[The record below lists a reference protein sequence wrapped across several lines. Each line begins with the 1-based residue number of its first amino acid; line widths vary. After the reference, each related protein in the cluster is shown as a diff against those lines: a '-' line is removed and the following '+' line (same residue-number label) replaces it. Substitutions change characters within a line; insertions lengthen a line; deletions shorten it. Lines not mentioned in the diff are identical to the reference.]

1 MKRLIVNDPCIL
13 KGKVNIS
20 GSKNAAIPIICT
32 SIIKRGKVVLKNI
45 PRISDIFILLKII
58 KELNCKVIFIQ
69 NTLIIDSTNIKY
81 KSLNNDNARK
91 IRGSYYL
98 IGPLLY
104 LFGKCEIAL
113 PGGCSIGER
122 PIDAHI
128 DMLEKY
134 GNKAEII
141 NNVLCVTRVSE
152 IKALTYKMTKKS
164 VGASINAI
172 ICSIIL
178 EKVVLTDLVIEPEAA
193 DVISFMRELGY
204 EIIYNQQECLI
215 YNGVIEKTRIKYKII
230 PDRIEAMTFIILGLL
245 TGNLKICKSNVEHY
259 QYPLNLLLKAGYHIK
274 IKNGNVIAKKF
285 RGKAFDIET
294 GVYPQFPTDMQP
306 LFGVLL
312 ATAKGNAQ
320 ITENIFENRMH
331 IYDDLINANACINV
345 VDNKVYIIGVDNLVY
360 NEYYSKDLRHSA
372 AVILLALTYGGIV
385 DNIEVLN
392 RGYEVFFY
400 KIRQLRAVFKI
411 VNIKN

>member
-1 MKRLIVNDPCIL
+1 M
-13 KGKVNIS
+13 
-20 GSKNAAIPIICT
+20 
-32 SIIKRGKVVLKNI
+32 
-45 PRISDIFILLKII
+45 
-58 KELNCKVIFIQ
+58 
-69 NTLIIDSTNIKY
+69 
-81 KSLNNDNARK
+81 
-91 IRGSYYL
+91 
-98 IGPLLY
+98 
-104 LFGKCEIAL
+104 FGKCEIAL

-134 GNKAEII
+134 GNKVEII

-331 IYDDLINANACINV
+331 
-345 VDNKVYIIGVDNLVY
+345 
-360 NEYYSKDLRHSA
+360 S
-372 AVILLALTYGGIV
+372 
-385 DNIEVLN
+385 
-392 RGYEVFFY
+392 
-400 KIRQLRAVFKI
+400 
-411 VNIKN
+411 

>member
-1 MKRLIVNDPCIL
+1 ML

-45 PRISDIFILLKII
+45 PRISDIFNLLKII
-58 KELNCKVIFIQ
+58 KELNCKVVFIQ

-81 KSLNNDNARK
+81 KSLNNEHARK

-98 IGPLLY
+98 IGPLLF

-128 DMLEKY
+128 DMLESY
-134 GNKAEII
+134 GNKVEII
-141 NNVLCVTRVSE
+141 NNVLCVVRLNETKE
-152 IKALTYKMTKKS
+152 LTYKMIKKS

-172 ICSIIL
+172 ICSCLL
-178 EKVVLTDLVIEPEAA
+178 EKIVLSDLVIEPEAK
-193 DVISFMRELGY
+193 DVISFMKKIGFEIIFNQ
-204 EIIYNQQECLI
+204 EECIIYNSVFERKI
-215 YNGVIEKTRIKYKII
+215 IKHKII

-245 TGNLKICKSNVEHY
+245 TGNIKVCKSNIEHY
-259 QYPLNLLLKAGYHIK
+259 QYPLNLLIKAGYHIK
-274 IKNGNVIAKKF
+274 IKKGNVIAKKF

-294 GVYPQFPTDMQP
+294 GIYPKFPTDMQP

-312 ATAKGNAQ
+312 STSKGNSQ
-320 ITENIFENRMH
+320 ITETIFENRMH
-331 IYDDLINANACINV
+331 IYEDLNLAKACVNV
-345 VDNKVYIIGVDNLVY
+345 VDNKAYIIGVDNLSY
-360 NEYYSKDLRHSA
+360 SNYYSKDLRHSA
-372 AVILLALTYGGIV
+372 AVVLLALTYGGTV
-385 DNIEVLN
+385 DNLDVLN

-411 VNIKN
+411 INIKN

>member
-1 MKRLIVNDPCIL
+1 ML

-32 SIIKRGKVVLKNI
+32 SILKKGKVLLQNI

-58 KELNCKVIFIQ
+58 KELNCKIFFIQ

-81 KSLNNDNARK
+81 KSLNNEEVRK

-128 DMLEKY
+128 DMLKAY
-134 GNKAEII
+134 GNKVEII
-141 NNVLCVTRVSE
+141 NNVLYAVKIKEEKE
-152 IKALTYKMTKKS
+152 ITYEMIKPS

-172 ICSIIL
+172 ICATL
-178 EKVVLTDLVIEPEAA
+178 LNRVVLNNIVIEPEAK
-193 DVISFMRELGY
+193 DVIEFMKKLGF
-204 EIIYNQQECLI
+204 EIIYNQEECII
-215 YNGVIEKTRIKYKII
+215 YNNVCNNKIVKHKII
-230 PDRIEAMTFIILGLL
+230 PDRIEAMTFIVLGLL
-245 TGNLKICKSNVEHY
+245 TGNIKVCNSNVEDY
-259 QYPLNLLLKAGYHIK
+259 QYPLNLLLNAGYNIK
-274 IKNGNVIAKKF
+274 IKNNKIISKKS

-294 GVYPQFPTDMQP
+294 GIYPKFPTDMQP

-312 ATAKGNAQ
+312 SVARGSSK
-320 ITENIFENRMH
+320 ITETIFENRMH
-331 IYDDLINANACINV
+331 IYNDLISSKGCINII
-345 VDNKVYIIGVDNLVY
+345 DNQAYIMGVDKLSY
-360 NEYYSKDLRHSA
+360 NNYETKDLRHA
-372 AVILLALTYGGIV
+372 AGVILLALTYGGIV
-385 DNIEVLN
+385 DNIDILN
-392 RGYEVFFY
+392 RGYEAFFF

-411 VNIKN
+411 IDLKN